1 MGLLVVASAKSS
13 VYSVLKMELV
23 LILAKLFQ
31 TLVTKNVIIELDS
44 NNLIEAP
51 SSLSVLE
58 KLGEIFVEP
67 SRKFQEVIITHL
79 ME

>member
-58 KLGEIFVEP
+58 KLEEIFVGP
-67 SRKFQEVIITHL
+67 SLKFQEVIITHL